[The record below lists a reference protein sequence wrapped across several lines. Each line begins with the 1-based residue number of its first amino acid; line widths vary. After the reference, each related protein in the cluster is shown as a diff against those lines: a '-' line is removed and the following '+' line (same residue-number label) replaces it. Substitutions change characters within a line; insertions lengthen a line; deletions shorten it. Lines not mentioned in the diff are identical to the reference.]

1 MMKKEYFKPEVL
13 TVVAD
18 VAETILAGS
27 PGLSETSADP
37 SQPSLSREDDDL
49 FANDNLY

>member
-1 MMKKEYFKPEVL
+1 MMKKEYSKPEVL

-37 SQPSLSREDDDL
+37 SQPSLSRDVDDL

>member
-1 MMKKEYFKPEVL
+1 MKKEYSKPEVL

-37 SQPSLSREDDDL
+37 SQPSLSRDVDDL